1 MNSSPR
7 LRSVALMHQC
17 PVLQNQKLKRRI
29 ADSRYLV
36 LISPHMGPVPDAA
49 SSARPFVPR
58 DPETFYKAQKRNR
71 RATWRMSFLC
81 AVAALLM
88 GVPLTLVL
96 TPLFYAVTI
105 IVAEI
110 INYFSPLPPEFW
122 QNLTALGQLALRV
135 GDYYINHK
143 GQLDPQ
149 TLGLGPALILLP
161 GIVIA
166 FVLWIGLLTLFRRGG
181 VGGTLASLNAREP
194 NRNDIKELQLA
205 D

>member
-1 MNSSPR
+1 
-7 LRSVALMHQC
+7 
-17 PVLQNQKLKRRI
+17 
-29 ADSRYLV
+29 
-36 LISPHMGPVPDAA
+36 MGQPSDAA
-49 SSARPFVPR
+49 IPRQRFVIAQ
-58 DPETFYKAQKRNR
+58 PETFYKAQKRNR

-81 AVAALLM
+81 FVAALLM
-88 GVPLTLVL
+88 GIPLTLAL

-122 QNLTALGQLALRV
+122 QNLTALGQVAVKV

-149 TLGLGPALILLP
+149 ELATGLALILLP

-166 FVLWIGLLTLFRRGG
+166 FVLWIGVLTLFRR
-181 VGGTLASLNAREP
+181 
-194 NRNDIKELQLA
+194 
-205 D
+205 